1 MKPLVVVALLAALCS
16 GAAPAAKRETA
27 APAAKRET
35 AARDRREVIVPRQ
48 PEARVIAAKT
58 RRVLAVETSAG
69 PVALW
74 AAPTR
79 AGGQCWLLDIDSGA
93 ACSPAPALA
102 DFVIR
107 PWQSETN
114 VGGLTLRLLSAR
126 VTPEVASVTIRFA
139 DGTTDDVRPTGGFFV
154 RELRGDDEPQLVIAH
169 DEQGRELRR
178 RPMPGPR
185 SFRRELPFPTGDY
198 RNVIALK
205 TTTLAVAPG
214 TNGTV
219 CRRTVY
225 RGSRSWGCGSG
236 PSGLMPDELDVEVRK
251 RLVVGSVGR
260 AISRLEAWYAAGGG
274 ARIPVV
280 RQYVLFEIPRGRV
293 PRVLAGFGAD
303 GSLIARRRLD

>member
-27 APAAKRET
+27 A
-35 AARDRREVIVPRQ
+35 RDRREVIVPRQ
-48 PEARVIAAKT
+48 PEAGVIAAKT
-58 RRVLAVETSAG
+58 RRVLAVETSVG

-114 VGGLTLRLLSAR
+114 VGGRTLRLLSAR
-126 VTPEVASVTIRFA
+126 VTPEVASVGIRFA
-139 DGTTDDVRPTGGFFV
+139 DGTINDVRPTGGFFV
-154 RELRGDDEPQLVIAH
+154 RELRGNDEPQLLIAR

-205 TTTLAVAPG
+205 RATLAVAPG

-236 PSGLMPDELDVEVRK
+236 PSRLAPDELDLEVRN

-260 AISRLEAWYAAGGG
+260 AISRLEAWYAGGGG
-274 ARIPVV
+274 ARLPIAQ
-280 RQYVLFEIPRGRV
+280 QYVLFEVPRGRV
-293 PRVLAGFGAD
+293 ARVLVGFDAG
-303 GSLIARRRLD
+303 GSLIARQSVG

>member
-1 MKPLVVVALLAALCS
+1 MKPLVVVGLLAALCS

-27 APAAKRET
+27 G
-35 AARDRREVIVPRQ
+35 RDRREVIVPRQ
-48 PEARVIAAKT
+48 PEAGVIAAKT
-58 RRVLAVETSAG
+58 RRVLAVETSVG

-79 AGGQCWLLDIDSGA
+79 AGGECWLLDIDSGA
-93 ACSPAPALA
+93 ACSPAPAVA
-102 DFVIR
+102 DYVIR

-114 VGGLTLRLLSAR
+114 VGGRTLRLLSAR
-126 VTPEVASVTIRFA
+126 VTPEVASVGIRFA

-154 RELRGDDEPQLVIAH
+154 RELRGDEEPQLVIARG
-169 DEQGRELRR
+169 EQGRELRR

-205 TTTLAVAPG
+205 GMTLAVAPG

-219 CRRTVY
+219 CRLTVY

-236 PSGLMPDELDVEVRK
+236 PNRLAPDELDVEVRN

-260 AISRLEAWYAAGGG
+260 AISRLETWYAGGG
-274 ARIPVV
+274 GSRVPIA
-280 RQYVLFEIPRGRV
+280 RQYVLFEVPRGRV
-293 PRVLAGFGAD
+293 PRVLVGFDAG